1 MDVAALRRVHLK
13 RSVQEDAVFGA
24 AIDAG
29 LTVYGARPEK
39 VGDRAA
45 RCDGLDEVALMNQ
58 PARAVGSTHDTRA
71 KRSRERVEA
80 GREDLAQA
88 RSEAVE

>member
-1 MDVAALRRVHLK
+1 
-13 RSVQEDAVFGA
+13 
-24 AIDAG
+24 
-29 LTVYGARPEK
+29 
-39 VGDRAA
+39 
-45 RCDGLDEVALMNQ
+45 MNQ